1 MKSYNIE
8 VSKIKTILIRV
19 LADDKK
25 HAKIMV
31 NDFINSINIDLFQSI
46 DLNSKTKIVVKESK
60 ENRKEIVKKWHM

>member
-1 MKSYNIE
+1 M
-8 VSKIKTILIRV
+8 T
-19 LADDKK
+19 KK

-60 ENRKEIVKKWHM
+60 EK

>member
-25 HAKIMV
+25 TCQ
-31 NDFINSINIDLFQSI
+31 NYG
-46 DLNSKTKIVVKESK
+46 
-60 ENRKEIVKKWHM
+60 

>member
-31 NDFINSINIDLFQSI
+31 NDFINSINIDLFHSI

-60 ENRKEIVKKWHM
+60 EK

>member
-60 ENRKEIVKKWHM
+60 EK

>member
-31 NDFINSINIDLFQSI
+31 NDFI
-46 DLNSKTKIVVKESK
+46 VKF
-60 ENRKEIVKKWHM
+60 

>member
-19 LADDKK
+19 LKKKKK

-60 ENRKEIVKKWHM
+60 EK

>member
-8 VSKIKTILIRV
+8 LIKIKTILIRV

-60 ENRKEIVKKWHM
+60 EK